1 MALPDF
7 ANGVSIDQLA
17 DGGMIRGTVGD
28 ETVVLARRGDEYFA
42 FGANCTHYGGP
53 LDEGLLTGD
62 EVHCPWH
69 HACFSIRTGEVQRP
83 PAFDPIPCWRVERI
97 EGKVFVREKLEAAA
111 PKPAPADSSERQLPS
126 SVVIVGGGAAGLS
139 AAHTLRR
146 EGYDGPVTMIS
157 SDESAPYDRPNLS
170 KEYLAGQAQEEW
182 IPLRS
187 PEYYAEQRIDLVLN
201 SKVTSLDVA
210 NKRIQTADG
219 RSYEFGAL
227 LLATGAEPVRVP
239 VPGASDAY
247 PSTPT
252 TGVPGA
258 PQVFYLRTFADS
270 RAIVEKATG
279 AKRVVVAGAS
289 FIGLEVAASL
299 RERGIEVHVVA
310 PDKQPLERV
319 MGPEVGKFIRT
330 LHEEHGTVFHLG
342 ETVARVE
349 GRRVWLS
356 GGASVEADFLVL
368 GVGVRPAIALAEQ
381 AGLKTDR
388 GVLVNEYLETSAPG
402 IFAAGDIARW
412 PDVYSGELIR
422 IEHWVVA
429 ECQGKTAAR
438 NILGRRERFATV
450 PFFWTKQFDV
460 SLDYSGHA
468 EKWDAVEIDGSLES
482 KDCAVRYQL
491 GGRTMATLTIS
502 RSRESLQAEAEMEA
516 SAGGASRP
524 RTGERE
530 HAA

>member
-7 ANGVSIDQLA
+7 ANGVSMDQVP
-17 DGGMIRGTVGD
+17 DGGMLRGTVGED
-28 ETVVLARRGDEYFA
+28 TVVLARRGDEFFA

-53 LDEGLLTGD
+53 LDEGLLVGD
-62 EVHCPWH
+62 EVRCPWH
-69 HACFSIRTGEVQRP
+69 HACFSIRSGEVLRP
-83 PAFDPIPCWRVERI
+83 PAIDPIPCWRVERA
-97 EGKVFVREKLEAAA
+97 EGKLFVREKLEPAAH
-111 PKPAPADSSERQLPS
+111 KPVLTNTGERQLPS
-126 SVVIVGGGAAGLS
+126 SVVIVGGGAAGFS

-146 EGYDGPVTMIS
+146 EGYEGPITMIS
-157 SDESAPYDRPNLS
+157 ADESAPYDRPNLS

-187 PEYYAEQRIDLVLN
+187 PEYYAEQKIDLVLN
-201 SKVTSLDVA
+201 ARVASLDAA
-210 NKRIQTADG
+210 NKRIQTDDG
-219 RSYEFGAL
+219 RTYEFGAL
-227 LLATGAEPVRVP
+227 LLATGAEPVHLA
-239 VPGASDAY
+239 VPGASDSR

-252 TGVPGA
+252 TGVPGT
-258 PQVFYLRTFADS
+258 PQVLYLRTFADS
-270 RAIVEKATG
+270 QAIVEKA
-279 AKRVVVAGAS
+279 ASARRVVVAGAS

-319 MGPEVGKFIRT
+319 MGTEVGKFIRG

-349 GRRVWLS
+349 GPRAWLS
-356 GGASVEADFLVL
+356 GGASVEVDFLVL
-368 GVGVRPAIALAEQ
+368 GVGVRPSVALAEQ

-388 GVLVNEYLETSAPG
+388 GVVVNEYLETSAPG

-412 PDVYSGELIR
+412 PDAYSGELIR

-429 ECQGKTAAR
+429 ECQGQTAAR
-438 NILGRRERFATV
+438 NILGRRERFTTV
-450 PFFWTKQFDV
+450 PFFWTRQFDV

-468 EKWDAVEIDGSLES
+468 EKWDAIEIDGSLEA
-482 KDCAVRYQL
+482 KDCAVRYKL

-502 RSRESLQAEAEMEA
+502 RSLQSLQAEAEMEA
-516 SAGGASRP
+516 SAGAGSRP
-524 RTGERE
+524 RTGDRE